1 MPDFRSLLQ
10 SQQTMLLDGATG
22 TQLDKRGLM
31 GRPDSNLV
39 HPDAVLQI
47 HKDYV
52 QAGCQAL
59 ITNTLTLN
67 RIAVETHGEDLD
79 VGQINRAGAE
89 LARQAAEPSISVLGN
104 MSSTGQL
111 LEPYGIHTED
121 QFLDTFREQ
130 ARILADAGVDG
141 FIVETILDLR
151 EGLCALQT
159 CKEVSDLPVIV
170 SMVFSTETKGG
181 RTIMGNSAEECAA
194 KLEEG
199 GVDAVGA
206 NCGDLDPLQMAEVVA
221 MLQAAT
227 SLPILAEPNAGKPK
241 LLDGRTVFDMEPEPF
256 AAGIAECLQA
266 GARLV
271 GGCCGTSPE
280 HIAAVR
286 AVLDGS

>member
-1 MPDFRSLLQ
+1 
-10 SQQTMLLDGATG
+10 MLLDGATG